1 MKSIILTLLAFT
13 CLFRHELMA
22 DDLLRRSIDE
32 QDKAK
37 LLDQLQQNECYTFC
51 QSLNP
56 DFDDVS
62 TDAGSTKEIIDFER
76 PADAVQLVGDTGS
89 SLVPE
94 SHHKCEWTFEDGV
107 LTASPKWD
115 SVVTSDAYQDF
126 LMHVEFNVN
135 DAGDVPRE
143 TNGNSGVYLQQ
154 RYELQILN
162 SFGVSETDFNYQD
175 CGCIYGM
182 KKPDKL
188 VSKPAGEWQN
198 FDITFRAARFDGD
211 RKIED
216 ARITVYQNGELIHDN
231 YVLKH
236 KTGAGKPEEHSARPI
251 MLQGHHNQVKFR
263 NVWAKKLSLGQPETF
278 DSLPQITA
286 SQKTLPLPGESFKLN
301 GDDAFIIIPK
311 GAGRSSDAISW
322 VWYAPTLNGLPA
334 QAEEWM
340 FERFLQAGVAIA
352 GIDVGESYGSPNG
365 RKKYDDFYKYLTTSR
380 KFDSKP
386 CLLARSR
393 GGLMLYSWAAE
404 NPESVSGIAGI
415 YPVCNIASYP
425 GIEQACA
432 AYGLTAEQLKANL
445 NNYNPVDRLAS
456 LAEAKVPIFH
466 IHGDQDTVVPI
477 DVNSALLAQRYRE
490 LGGPMELEIVAGQ
503 GHNMWDG
510 WFQSDKLVEFVCSSV
525 GRPIHNHPVPE
536 SELWLTYPGG
546 QGHGKGK
553 HVVLIAA
560 EQEYR
565 SEQSMPMLAKV
576 LSQHHGFDCTVL
588 FSVNEQGEVDPT
600 LPAPFDDKTKRH
612 NIPGLEH
619 LASADCVIWLSRFMH
634 LPDDQ
639 MQHFHDYFDSGKPLI
654 ALRTS
659 NHGFMGGKS
668 YVKDGK
674 NISLRELL
682 GGTFMEHHGGWHRES
697 TKGIIVADNKSH
709 PVLTAVTDVWG
720 TSDVYRCHDDK
731 SPFPDDCT
739 ALVMGQP
746 LVNLNPDAEANP
758 DKEPLPIAWTKTWTG
773 NKGLPTKIFHFTMGS
788 AEDFEN
794 AGVRRLTV
802 NAVYWGL
809 SMEDAIKPDS
819 SVEIIGD
826 YQPRPSGFNYEQLGV
841 QPQKPSFYK

>member
-301 GDDAFIIIPK
+301 GDDTFIIIPK

-352 GIDVGESYGSPNG
+352 GIDVGESYGSP
-365 RKKYDDFYKYLTTSR
+365 S
-380 KFDSKP
+380 
-386 CLLARSR
+386 
-393 GGLMLYSWAAE
+393 
-404 NPESVSGIAGI
+404 
-415 YPVCNIASYP
+415 AS
-425 GIEQACA
+425 
-432 AYGLTAEQLKANL
+432 
-445 NNYNPVDRLAS
+445 
-456 LAEAKVPIFH
+456 
-466 IHGDQDTVVPI
+466 
-477 DVNSALLAQRYRE
+477 
-490 LGGPMELEIVAGQ
+490 
-503 GHNMWDG
+503 
-510 WFQSDKLVEFVCSSV
+510 
-525 GRPIHNHPVPE
+525 
-536 SELWLTYPGG
+536 
-546 QGHGKGK
+546 
-553 HVVLIAA
+553 
-560 EQEYR
+560 
-565 SEQSMPMLAKV
+565 
-576 LSQHHGFDCTVL
+576 
-588 FSVNEQGEVDPT
+588 
-600 LPAPFDDKTKRH
+600 
-612 NIPGLEH
+612 
-619 LASADCVIWLSRFMH
+619 
-634 LPDDQ
+634 
-639 MQHFHDYFDSGKPLI
+639 
-654 ALRTS
+654 
-659 NHGFMGGKS
+659 
-668 YVKDGK
+668 
-674 NISLRELL
+674 
-682 GGTFMEHHGGWHRES
+682 
-697 TKGIIVADNKSH
+697 
-709 PVLTAVTDVWG
+709 
-720 TSDVYRCHDDK
+720 
-731 SPFPDDCT
+731 
-739 ALVMGQP
+739 
-746 LVNLNPDAEANP
+746 
-758 DKEPLPIAWTKTWTG
+758 
-773 NKGLPTKIFHFTMGS
+773 
-788 AEDFEN
+788 
-794 AGVRRLTV
+794 
-802 NAVYWGL
+802 
-809 SMEDAIKPDS
+809 
-819 SVEIIGD
+819 
-826 YQPRPSGFNYEQLGV
+826 
-841 QPQKPSFYK
+841 